1 MMWHYGVGIGH
12 TGLWLAWL
20 LIPIGIVALIIWV
33 VWLATRP
40 ATHAAGRMAPP
51 PMTPTPMTPS
61 AMAAPP
67 AVPGAP
73 VGVAPVSPSARQIL
87 EERYARGEIDTEEF
101 TERLRTLEG
110 R

>member
-1 MMWHYGVGIGH
+1 MWHYGIGIGH
-12 TGLWLAWL
+12 TWLWLVWL
-20 LIPIGIVALIIWV
+20 LIPIGIGVLIVWV

-40 ATHAAGRMAPP
+40 ATHGAGRMAPSPMAPP
-51 PMTPTPMTPS
+51 PMAPS
-61 AMAAPP
+61 AMPAPP

-73 VGVAPVSPSARQIL
+73 AGVAPVAPSARQIL